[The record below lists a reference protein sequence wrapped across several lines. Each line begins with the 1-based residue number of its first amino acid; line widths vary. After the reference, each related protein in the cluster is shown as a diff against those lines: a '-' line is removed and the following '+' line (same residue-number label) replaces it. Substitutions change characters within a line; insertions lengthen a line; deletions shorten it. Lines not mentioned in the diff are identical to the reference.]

1 VQLDLEPAVNENSTI
16 VNTDKHTF
24 VSGTIP
30 KGVVQLDLEPAVN
43 ENSTIVDIK
52 DRVLGSLWNEPEPR
66 KAVSFYGTAGVFVNR
81 CGWEMA

>member
-1 VQLDLEPAVNENSTI
+1 M
-16 VNTDKHTF
+16 
-24 VSGTIP
+24 
-30 KGVVQLDLEPAVN
+30 QLDLEPAVN